1 MGTEEIYFTYLLLSP
16 NKGMRDV
23 VENNEELLNITDN
36 IDSNYL
42 MSVIVS
48 KKGNRLSVLGT
59 DEDFNVVYNNET
71 PIKFI
76 KKGLSLVYPSNDVGI
91 RLDNIDKGTE
101 IIGNYLKVGEDE
113 IVKSIDNFYINSI
126 VYYYRNKRNEERELR
141 RKMKL

>member
-1 MGTEEIYFTYLLLSP
+1 MGKEEIYFTYLLLSP
-16 NKGMRDV
+16 TKGMKDV
-23 VENNEELLNITDN
+23 VENNEELLNITNN

-48 KKGNRLSVLGT
+48 KKGNKFTVLGT
-59 DEDFNVVYNNET
+59 DENFNVIYNNET

-76 KKGLSLVYPSNDVGI
+76 KKGLSLVYPDKSVGI
-91 RLDNIDKGTE
+91 RLDNTDKGTE

-113 IVKSIDNFYINSI
+113 IVNSIDNFYINSI
-126 VYYYRNKRNEERELR
+126 VYYYRNKRIEERELR

>member
-1 MGTEEIYFTYLLLSP
+1 MGKEEIYFTYLLLSP
-16 NKGMRDV
+16 TKGMKDV
-23 VENNEELLNITDN
+23 VENNEEILNITNN

-48 KKGNRLSVLGT
+48 KKGNKFTVLGT
-59 DEDFNVVYNNET
+59 DENFNVIYNNET

-76 KKGLSLVYPSNDVGI
+76 KKGLSLVYPDKSVGI
-91 RLDNIDKGTE
+91 RLDNTDKGTE

-113 IVKSIDNFYINSI
+113 IINSIDNFYINSI
-126 VYYYRNKRNEERELR
+126 VYYYRNKRIEERELR

>member
-1 MGTEEIYFTYLLLSP
+1 MGKEEIYFTYLLLSP
-16 NKGMRDV
+16 TKGMKDV
-23 VENNEELLNITDN
+23 VENNEEILNITNN

-48 KKGNRLSVLGT
+48 KKDNKFTVLGT
-59 DEDFNVVYNNET
+59 DENFNVIYNNET

-76 KKGLSLVYPSNDVGI
+76 KKGLSLVYPDKSVGI
-91 RLDNIDKGTE
+91 RLDNTDKGTE

-113 IVKSIDNFYINSI
+113 IVNSIDNFYINSI
-126 VYYYRNKRNEERELR
+126 VYYYRNKRIEERELR